1 MSIHSGFGTL
11 SSRSNTVEITT
22 TLFELMGAMVERTGG
37 EDEVRLPERVRS
49 QDDLNQDRQ
58 IARTI
63 ANMFLSGKIRFKHPR
78 DIKQSFPEWFD

>member
-22 TLFELMGAMVERTGG
+22 TLFELMEALVERTGG
-37 EDEVRLPERVRS
+37 EDEIRLPEHGRS
-49 QDDLNQDRQ
+49 QTDLDQDRQ

-63 ANMFLSGKIRFKHPR
+63 ANMFLSGKIRFKHPG
-78 DIKQSFPEWFD
+78 DIKQNFPEWFD